1 MRRLAAALGLLLFL
15 AQAASAGWMV
25 GRIIDIRAFDRGPI
39 VRVDWQYPWQLPPR
53 FRNHCRYEYFAAAS
67 ILFRSLRQRLQILLL
82 LGSLVWLL
90 SSRPRLLRPERFVAL
105 PLVGCAT

>member
-53 FRNHCRYEYFAAAS
+53 FRNHCRYEYFAARPYCS
-67 ILFRSLRQRLQILLL
+67 DHCGSDYKFYYCSEVSFGCCH
-82 LGSLVWLL
+82 LGRGYCDPSG
-90 SSRPRLLRPERFVAL
+90 LLR
-105 PLVGCAT
+105 CHW